1 MHDISLYFH
10 SDSLFALTDK
20 IKAGVEGRMS
30 WGDTYGIALGS
41 KSNKHLIVWTPK
53 QTSESQFLPGF
64 DSKDGKLTSKMKH
77 RPGAWVSWID
87 ESKVQSYAIDDYDRV
102 HKSIQELERNTR
114 QITDFADGVISN
126 ITIQHLG
133 KSLTL
138 SDLTQEVLQARLIL
152 PNNIKTGGFVLTKTT
167 QTDKIPA
174 KVIIPEQTHIQRV
187 NLNEDVMLQ
196 TVEKEG
202 YDTVCVVLRTH
213 GKNYPDLLDLE
224 YSLTVHNHFVDQN
237 APENAPSVRVLP
249 TAAVYNPIEPKSLK
263 FVPIE
268 FTSTTKEIEDAIVES
283 AKTIQAY
290 TIKANQHAYQLM
302 THFQQGV
309 DSRLSALML
318 NRSQRIHNKVWDD
331 LVIRELR
338 NVMVTYCDFYVEY
351 LDQNFEENI
360 SKKATESLKDCIDP
374 IIELWQLQDNQQN
387 TLNYMIQSSYTLT
400 NQLLDKAS
408 ALFHDLVFEKDF
420 ISQGLVKPVALDIYQ
435 DSDPLDDVYLPEW
448 TCGTVREKLTRIAL
462 RSTLHSKQ
470 IERMRDV
477 WLSFIEIANFSSL
490 HNQDFEKVI
499 HPLQNL
505 LLAAKSTTAQRN
517 TRSNRQTQT
526 SFAGFEVGDKAFKE
540 LITDIKGRITIIK
553 QWIENAPRESDTETV
568 KGQTYFATLWA
579 LLLNGKYREQL
590 LDDFQPTC
598 DINLSQ
604 PDQTKRLMNLMLES
618 TLVVED
624 DKDRKML
631 ERNLNRALLSKTGH
645 TVRDMTS
652 TEKLAIHGD
661 ITLSLLR
668 DELLQYDRTL
678 TKRAERLSNTIGKK
692 SNTAG
697 KKKNRNASQAQY
709 NGDLAA
715 EMILAEQTKVTEMIQ
730 FLKPYTE
737 SKVINTLA
745 HAGLNNNNTSLEE
758 IRKQQVLSFELNEL
772 PSIDE
777 TWMTETKS
785 LDDYPNLRMFLLQN
799 KLPIST
805 TGRQIM
811 ELRNILPDSLF
822 NQVIG
827 LIHEVKELQ
836 ENSYEG
842 EVLERFITYISE
854 KVWRWELTQITADE
868 LPIVV
873 KEKVLTT
880 AICYEKEVET
890 LMEYVERYDE
900 LLDTK
905 LKADSE
911 MDVQREKLETKFQE
925 IVETLI

>member
-20 IKAGVEGRMS
+20 IKASVEGRMS

-53 QTSESQFLPGF
+53 QTSESQILPGF
-64 DSKDGKLTSKMKH
+64 DSKDGQLTLKMKH

-87 ESKVQSYAIDDYDRV
+87 EAKIQSSSIDDYDRV
-102 HKSIQELERNTR
+102 HKSIQELERNAR
-114 QITDFADGVISN
+114 QITDFADGVIPN
-126 ITIQHLG
+126 ITIQHSG
-133 KSLTL
+133 ASITL
-138 SDLTQEVLQARLIL
+138 SDLTEDVLQARLLL
-152 PNNIKTGGFVLTKTT
+152 PNTIKTGGFVLTKTT
-167 QTDKIPA
+167 QTDRTIA
-174 KVIIPEQTHIQRV
+174 NVIIPEQTHIQRI
-187 NLNEDVMLQ
+187 NLNEDVLLK

-202 YDTVCVVLRTH
+202 YNTVCVVLRTH

-224 YSLTVHNHFVDQN
+224 YSLAVQNRFVDQN
-237 APENAPSVRVLP
+237 GSEDAPSVNVLP

-268 FTSTTKEIEDAIVES
+268 FTATQKEIEDVIVES
-283 AKTIQAY
+283 AKKIQVY
-290 TIKANQHAYQLM
+290 TVKANQHAYQLM
-302 THFQQGV
+302 TQFQQGV
-309 DSRLSALML
+309 DSRLNALML

-338 NVMVTYCDFYVEY
+338 NVMCTYCDFYVEY
-351 LDQNFEENI
+351 LNEHFEEDV
-360 SKKATESLKDCIDP
+360 SKKATESLKACIDP
-374 IIELWQLQDNQQN
+374 IIELWQLQENQQN

-420 ISQGLVKPVALDIYQ
+420 ISEGLVKPVALNIYQ
-435 DSDPLDDVYLPEW
+435 DDLPLEDVYLPEW

-462 RSTLHSKQ
+462 RSTLHPTQ
-470 IERMRDV
+470 IERVRDV
-477 WLSFIEIANFSSL
+477 WLSCIEIANFSSK

-499 HPLQNL
+499 YPLQNL
-505 LLAAKSTTAQRN
+505 LLAAKFSTAQRN
-517 TRSNRQTQT
+517 NRSTRQTQT

-540 LITDIKGRITIIK
+540 LIADIKERFAIIK
-553 QWIENAPRESDTETV
+553 RWIENAPRESGTATD
-568 KGQTYFATLWA
+568 KWQTYYATLWT

-590 LDDFQPTC
+590 LVDYQPMC
-598 DINLSQ
+598 DINLSV
-604 PDQTKRLMNLMLES
+604 PDQTKRLMNLTLES
-618 TLVVED
+618 KLVVEN
-624 DKDRKML
+624 DKDRKNL

-668 DELLQYDRTL
+668 DELLRYDGTL
-678 TKRAERLSNTIGKK
+678 AKRVDRLSNT
-692 SNTAG
+692 TG
-697 KKKNRNASQAQY
+697 KKKSRNSSRAHY
-709 NGDLAA
+709 NGDLTV
-715 EMILAEQTKVTEMIQ
+715 EMILAEQSKVAEMIA
-730 FLKPYTE
+730 FLKPYVA
-737 SKVINTLA
+737 SKVIDTLV
-745 HAGLNNNNTSLEE
+745 HAGLNGNNTSLEE
-758 IRKQQVLSFELNEL
+758 IRQQQVLSFELNEL

-777 TWMTETKS
+777 TWLTETKS

-805 TGRQIM
+805 TGRHIM
-811 ELRNILPDSLF
+811 ELRNILSDSLF
-822 NQVIG
+822 NQVIE

-836 ENSYEG
+836 ENGYEG

-890 LMEYVERYDE
+890 LMEYVERYDK

-911 MDVQREKLETKFQE
+911 IYVQREKLETSFQE

>member
-1 MHDISLYFH
+1 MHDISLYFD

-41 KSNKHLIVWTPK
+41 KSNKHLIIWTPK
-53 QTSESQFLPGF
+53 ETSESQILPGF
-64 DSKDGKLTSKMKH
+64 DSKDGQLTLKMKH

-87 ESKVQSYAIDDYDRV
+87 ESKVQSSSIDDYDRV
-102 HKSIQELERNTR
+102 HKSIQELERNAR
-114 QITDFADGVISN
+114 QITDFADGMIAN
-126 ITIQHLG
+126 ITIQQSG
-133 KSLTL
+133 KPITL
-138 SDLTQEVLQARLIL
+138 SDLTEDVLQARLIL
-152 PNNIKTGGFVLTKTT
+152 PNTIKTGGFVLTKTPE
-167 QTDKIPA
+167 TDKTTT

-187 NLNEDVMLQ
+187 NLNEDLMLK

-202 YDTVCVVLRTH
+202 YNTVCVVLRTH

-224 YSLTVHNHFVDQN
+224 YGLTVLNRFVDQN
-237 APENAPSVRVLP
+237 ALSVRVLP

-268 FTSTTKEIEDAIVES
+268 FTATPKEIEDAIVES

-290 TIKANQHAYQLM
+290 TVKANQHAYQLM
-302 THFQQGV
+302 TQFQQGV
-309 DSRLSALML
+309 DSRLNALML
-318 NRSQRIHNKVWDD
+318 NRSHRIHNKVWDD

-338 NVMVTYCDFYVEY
+338 NVMCTYCDFYVEY
-351 LDQNFEENI
+351 LDEHFEEDV
-360 SKKATESLKDCIDP
+360 SKKATESLKACIDP

-420 ISQGLVKPVALDIYQ
+420 ISQGLVKPVKLNIYQ
-435 DSDPLDDVYLPEW
+435 DNLLLDDVYLPEW

-462 RSTLHSKQ
+462 RSTLHPTQ

-477 WLSFIEIANFSSL
+477 WLSFIEIANFSSK

-505 LLAAKSTTAQRN
+505 LLAAKSSTAQRN
-517 TRSNRQTQT
+517 SRSTRQTQT
-526 SFAGFEVGDKAFKE
+526 SFVGFEVGDKEFKE
-540 LITDIKGRITIIK
+540 LIADIKERFTIIK
-553 QWIENAPRESDTETV
+553 QWIENAPRESDTET
-568 KGQTYFATLWA
+568 KGQTYYATLWT

-590 LDDFQPTC
+590 LVDFQPTC
-598 DINLSQ
+598 DINLSV
-604 PDQTKRLMNLMLES
+604 PDQTKRLMNLTLES
-618 TLVVED
+618 KLVVEN
-624 DKDRKML
+624 DKDRKTL

-668 DELLQYDRTL
+668 DELLRYNGTL
-678 TKRAERLSNTIGKK
+678 AKRVDRLSNT
-692 SNTAG
+692 TG
-697 KKKNRNASQAQY
+697 KKKSRNTSRSHY
-709 NGDLAA
+709 NGDLTV
-715 EMILAEQTKVTEMIQ
+715 EMLLAEQSKVGEMIA
-730 FLKPYTE
+730 FLKPYAE
-737 SKVINTLA
+737 STVIDTLV
-745 HAGLNNNNTSLEE
+745 HAGLNGNNTSLEA

-777 TWMTETKS
+777 TWLTETKS

-805 TGRQIM
+805 TGRHIM

-854 KVWRWELTQITADE
+854 KVWRWELTQITSDE

-890 LMEYVERYDE
+890 LMEYVERYNE

-911 MDVQREKLETKFQE
+911 MYVQREKLETSFQE

>member
-1 MHDISLYFH
+1 MHDISLYFD

-20 IKAGVEGRMS
+20 IKAGIEGRMS

-53 QTSESQFLPGF
+53 QTSESQILPGF
-64 DSKDGKLTSKMKH
+64 DSEDGLLTLKMKH

-87 ESKVQSYAIDDYDRV
+87 ESKVQASSIDDYDRV
-102 HKSIQELERNTR
+102 HKSIQELERNAR
-114 QITDFADGVISN
+114 RITDFADGVIAN
-126 ITIQHLG
+126 ITIQHSG
-133 KSLTL
+133 KSITL
-138 SDLTQEVLQARLIL
+138 SDLTEEVLQARLIL
-152 PNNIKTGGFVLTKTT
+152 PNTIKTGGFVLTKTT
-167 QTDKIPA
+167 QTDSTTA
-174 KVIIPEQTHIQRV
+174 NVIIPEQTHIQRV
-187 NLNEDVMLQ
+187 NLNEDVMLK

-224 YSLTVHNHFVDQN
+224 YSLTVHNRFVDQN
-237 APENAPSVRVLP
+237 GSEDAPSVSVLP

-268 FTSTTKEIEDAIVES
+268 FTATPKEIEDAIVES

-290 TIKANQHAYQLM
+290 TVKANQHAYQLM
-302 THFQQGV
+302 TQFQQGV
-309 DSRLSALML
+309 DSRLNALML

-338 NVMVTYCDFYVEY
+338 NVMCTYCDFYVEY
-351 LDQNFEENI
+351 LDEHFEEDV
-360 SKKATESLKDCIDP
+360 SKEATESLKACIDP

-420 ISQGLVKPVALDIYQ
+420 ISRGLVKPVTLNIYQ
-435 DSDPLDDVYLPEW
+435 DNLPLDDVYLPEW
-448 TCGTVREKLTRIAL
+448 TCGTVREKLTRVAL
-462 RSTLHSKQ
+462 RSTLHPTQ

-477 WLSFIEIANFSSL
+477 WLSFIEIANFSSK

-505 LLAAKSTTAQRN
+505 LLAAKSSTSQRN
-517 TRSNRQTQT
+517 SRSTRQTQT
-526 SFAGFEVGDKAFKE
+526 SFAGFEVGDKEFKE
-540 LITDIKGRITIIK
+540 LIADIRERFTIIK
-553 QWIENAPRESDTETV
+553 QWIENAPRESDTET
-568 KGQTYFATLWA
+568 KAQTYYATLWA

-590 LDDFQPTC
+590 LVDFQPTC
-598 DINLSQ
+598 DINLSV
-604 PDQTKRLMNLMLES
+604 PDQTKRLMNLTLES
-618 TLVVED
+618 KLVVEN
-624 DKDRKML
+624 DKDRKTL

-645 TVRDMTS
+645 TVRDMAS

-668 DELLQYDRTL
+668 DELLRYDGTL
-678 TKRAERLSNTIGKK
+678 AKRIDRLSNT
-692 SNTAG
+692 TG
-697 KKKNRNASQAQY
+697 KKKSRNTSRSHY
-709 NGDLAA
+709 NGDLTV
-715 EMILAEQTKVTEMIQ
+715 ETLLAEQSKVGEMIA
-730 FLKPYTE
+730 FLKPYAE
-737 SKVINTLA
+737 SKVIDTLV
-745 HAGLNNNNTSLEE
+745 HAGLNGNNTSLEE

-777 TWMTETKS
+777 TWLTETKS

-805 TGRQIM
+805 TGRHIM

-854 KVWRWELTQITADE
+854 KVWRWELTQITSDE

-911 MDVQREKLETKFQE
+911 MYVQREKLETSFQE

>member
-1 MHDISLYFH
+1 MQDISLYFH

-87 ESKVQSYAIDDYDRV
+87 EAKVQSYAIDDYDRV

-138 SDLTQEVLQARLIL
+138 ADLTQEVLQARLIL

-167 QTDKIPA
+167 ETDKIPA
-174 KVIIPEQTHIQRV
+174 KVVIPEQTHIQRV

-224 YSLTVHNHFVDQN
+224 YSLTVRNRFVDQN
-237 APENAPSVRVLP
+237 TPQNTPSVRVLP

-263 FVPIE
+263 LVPIE
-268 FTSTTKEIEDAIVES
+268 FTSKTKEIEDAIVES

-338 NVMVTYCDFYVEY
+338 NVMVTFCDFYVEY
-351 LDQNFEENI
+351 LDHIFEEDI
-360 SKKATESLKDCIDP
+360 SKKATESLKECIDP
-374 IIELWQLQDNQQN
+374 IIEFWQLQDDQQN
-387 TLNYMIQSSYTLT
+387 TLNYMIQSSYTLA

-420 ISQGLVKPVALDIYQ
+420 ISNGLVKPVAINIYQ
-435 DSDPLDDVYLPEW
+435 DSVPLDDVYLPEW

-462 RSTLHSKQ
+462 RSTLHAKQ

-477 WLSFIEIANFSSL
+477 WLSFIEIANFSSI

-499 HPLQNL
+499 QPLQNL
-505 LLAAKSTTAQRN
+505 LLAANSTTAQRN

-526 SFAGFEVGDKAFKE
+526 SFSGFEVGDKAFKE
-540 LITDIKGRITIIK
+540 LITDIKERFTNIK
-553 QWIENAPRESDTETV
+553 QWIENATRESDTERV
-568 KGQTYFATLWA
+568 KGETYFTTLWA

-604 PDQTKRLMNLMLES
+604 PDQTKRLMNLTLES
-618 TLVVED
+618 KLIVED

-645 TVRDMTS
+645 TIRDMTS

-668 DELLQYDRTL
+668 DELLQYDRLL

-697 KKKNRNASQAQY
+697 KKKNRNTSKAQY
-709 NGDLAA
+709 NGDLTA
-715 EMILAEQTKVTEMIQ
+715 EMVLAEQTKVTEMIQ
-730 FLKPYTE
+730 FLKPYAE
-737 SKVINTLA
+737 SKVINTLI

-811 ELRNILPDSLF
+811 ELRNILSDALF

-911 MDVQREKLETKFQE
+911 MHVQREKLETSFQE

>member
-1 MHDISLYFH
+1 MHDISLDFH

-20 IKAGVEGRMS
+20 IKAGIEGRMS

-53 QTSESQFLPGF
+53 QTSESQILPGF
-64 DSKDGKLTSKMKH
+64 DSEDGQLTLKMKH

-87 ESKVQSYAIDDYDRV
+87 ESKVQSSSIDDYDRV
-102 HKSIQELERNTR
+102 HKSIQELERNAR
-114 QITDFADGVISN
+114 QITDFADGVITN
-126 ITIQHLG
+126 ITIQHSG
-133 KSLTL
+133 KSITL
-138 SDLTQEVLQARLIL
+138 SDLTEEVLQARLIL
-152 PNNIKTGGFVLTKTT
+152 PNTIKTGGFVLTKTAQSDRT
-167 QTDKIPA
+167 TTN
-174 KVIIPEQTHIQRV
+174 VIIPEQTHIQRV
-187 NLNEDVMLQ
+187 NLNEDVMLK
-196 TVEKEG
+196 TVEQEG
-202 YDTVCVVLRTH
+202 YNTVFVVLRTH
-213 GKNYPDLLDLE
+213 WKNYPDLLDLE
-224 YSLTVHNHFVDQN
+224 YSLTVHNLFVDQN
-237 APENAPSVRVLP
+237 GSENAPSVRVLP

-263 FVPIE
+263 LVPIE
-268 FTSTTKEIEDAIVES
+268 FTATPKEIEDAIVES
-283 AKTIQAY
+283 AKDIQAY
-290 TIKANQHAYQLM
+290 TVKANQHAYQLM
-302 THFQQGV
+302 TQFQQGV
-309 DSRLSALML
+309 DSRLNALML

-338 NVMVTYCDFYVEY
+338 NVMCTYCEFYVEY
-351 LDQNFEENI
+351 LGEHFEEDV
-360 SKKATESLKDCIDP
+360 SKEATESLKACIDP

-400 NQLLDKAS
+400 NQLLDKAL
-408 ALFHDLVFEKDF
+408 ALFHDLVLERDF
-420 ISQGLVKPVALDIYQ
+420 ILQGLLKPVALNIYQ
-435 DSDPLDDVYLPEW
+435 DNVALEDVYLPEW

-462 RSTLHSKQ
+462 RSTLHPTQ

-477 WLSFIEIANFSSL
+477 WLSFIEIANFSSK

-505 LLAAKSTTAQRN
+505 LLAAKSSTAQRN
-517 TRSNRQTQT
+517 SRSTRQTQT
-526 SFAGFEVGDKAFKE
+526 SFAGFEVGDKEFTE
-540 LITDIKGRITIIK
+540 LIADIKERFTIIK
-553 QWIENAPRESDTETV
+553 QWIENAPRESDTETGKV
-568 KGQTYFATLWA
+568 QTYYATLWT

-590 LDDFQPTC
+590 LVDFQPTC
-598 DINLSQ
+598 DINLSV
-604 PDQTKRLMNLMLES
+604 PDQTKRLMHLTLES
-618 TLVVED
+618 KLVVKN
-624 DKDRKML
+624 DKDRKTL
-631 ERNLNRALLSKTGH
+631 ERNFNRALLSKTGH

-652 TEKLAIHGD
+652 TENLAIHGD

-668 DELLQYDRTL
+668 DELLRYDGTL
-678 TKRAERLSNTIGKK
+678 TKRVDRLSNT
-692 SNTAG
+692 TG
-697 KKKNRNASQAQY
+697 KKKTRNSSGAHY
-709 NGDLAA
+709 NGDLTV
-715 EMILAEQTKVTEMIQ
+715 EKILAEQSKVGEMIE
-730 FLKPYTE
+730 FLKPYAE
-737 SKVINTLA
+737 SKVINTLV
-745 HAGLNNNNTSLEE
+745 HAGLNGNNTSLED

-777 TWMTETKS
+777 TWLTETKS

-805 TGRQIM
+805 TGRHIM

-827 LIHEVKELQ
+827 LIHEVKELA

-854 KVWRWELTQITADE
+854 KVWRWELTQITSDE

-911 MDVQREKLETKFQE
+911 MYVQREKLETSFQE

>member
-20 IKAGVEGRMS
+20 IKAGVEGRIS

-53 QTSESQFLPGF
+53 QTSESQILPGF
-64 DSKDGKLTSKMKH
+64 DSKDGQLTLKMKH

-87 ESKVQSYAIDDYDRV
+87 ESKVQSSSIDDYDRV
-102 HKSIQELERNTR
+102 HKSIQELERNAR
-114 QITDFADGVISN
+114 QITDFADGMIAN
-126 ITIQHLG
+126 ITIQQSG
-133 KSLTL
+133 KSITL
-138 SDLTQEVLQARLIL
+138 SDLTEEVLQARLIL
-152 PNNIKTGGFVLTKTT
+152 PNTIKTGGFVLTKTPE
-167 QTDKIPA
+167 TDKTTT

-187 NLNEDVMLQ
+187 NLNEDVMRK

-202 YDTVCVVLRTH
+202 YNTVCVVLRTH

-224 YSLTVHNHFVDQN
+224 YSLTVLNRFVDQN
-237 APENAPSVRVLP
+237 ASSVRVLP
-249 TAAVYNPIEPKSLK
+249 TAAVYNPIEPKSLR

-268 FTSTTKEIEDAIVES
+268 FTATTKEIEEAIVES
-283 AKTIQAY
+283 AKNIQTY
-290 TIKANQHAYQLM
+290 TVKANQHAYQLM
-302 THFQQGV
+302 TQFQQGV
-309 DSRLSALML
+309 DSRLNALML
-318 NRSQRIHNKVWDD
+318 NRSQQIHNKVWDD

-338 NVMVTYCDFYVEY
+338 NVMCTYCDFYVEY
-351 LDQNFEENI
+351 LDGYFEEAV
-360 SKKATESLKDCIDP
+360 SQKATESLKACIDP
-374 IIELWQLQDNQQN
+374 IIELWQLQDDQQN

-408 ALFHDLVFEKDF
+408 ALFHDLVFERDF
-420 ISQGLVKPVALDIYQ
+420 ISRGLVKPVALNIYQ
-435 DSDPLDDVYLPEW
+435 DNLPLDNVYLPEW

-462 RSTLHSKQ
+462 RSTLHPTQ

-477 WLSFIEIANFSSL
+477 WLSFIEIANFSSK

-505 LLAAKSTTAQRN
+505 LLAAKSSTAQRN
-517 TRSNRQTQT
+517 SRSSARQTQT
-526 SFAGFEVGDKAFKE
+526 SFAGFEVGDKEFKV
-540 LITDIKGRITIIK
+540 LIADIKERFPIIK
-553 QWIENAPRESDTETV
+553 QWIENAPRESDTETQV
-568 KGQTYFATLWA
+568 QTYYATLWT

-590 LDDFQPTC
+590 LVDFQPIC
-598 DINLSQ
+598 DINLSV
-604 PDQTKRLMNLMLES
+604 PDQTKRLMNLTLGS
-618 TLVVED
+618 KLVVVN
-624 DKDRKML
+624 DKDRKAL

-645 TVRDMTS
+645 TVQDMTS

-668 DELLQYDRTL
+668 DELLRYDGTL
-678 TKRAERLSNTIGKK
+678 AKRVERLSNT
-692 SNTAG
+692 TG
-697 KKKNRNASQAQY
+697 KKKSRNTSRAHY
-709 NGDLAA
+709 NGDLTV
-715 EMILAEQTKVTEMIQ
+715 EMLLAEQSKVEEMIA
-730 FLKPYTE
+730 FLKPYAE
-737 SKVINTLA
+737 SKVIDTLV
-745 HAGLNNNNTSLEE
+745 HAGLNGNNTSLEE
-758 IRKQQVLSFELNEL
+758 IRKQQVLSFELNDL

-777 TWMTETKS
+777 TWLTETKS

-805 TGRQIM
+805 TGRHIM

-827 LIHEVKELQ
+827 LIHELKELQ

-854 KVWRWELTQITADE
+854 KVWRWELTQITSDE

-911 MDVQREKLETKFQE
+911 MHVQREKLETSFQE

>member
-1 MHDISLYFH
+1 MHDISLYFD

-53 QTSESQFLPGF
+53 LTSESQILPGF
-64 DSKDGKLTSKMKH
+64 NSKDGQLTLKIKH

-87 ESKVQSYAIDDYDRV
+87 ESKVQSSSIDDYDRV
-102 HKSIQELERNTR
+102 HKSIQELERNAR
-114 QITDFADGVISN
+114 QITDFADGLIAN
-126 ITIQHLG
+126 ITIQQLG
-133 KSLTL
+133 KSITL
-138 SDLTQEVLQARLIL
+138 SDLTEDVLQARLIL
-152 PNNIKTGGFVLTKTT
+152 PNTIKTGGFVLTNTPE
-167 QTDKIPA
+167 TDRTSN
-174 KVIIPEQTHIQRV
+174 KVIIPEQTYIQRV
-187 NLNEDVMLQ
+187 NLNEDVMLR
-196 TVEKEG
+196 TVENEG
-202 YDTVCVVLRTH
+202 YNTVCVVLRTH

-224 YSLTVHNHFVDQN
+224 YCLTVQNRFVDQN
-237 APENAPSVRVLP
+237 VPVVRVLP
-249 TAAVYNPIEPKSLK
+249 TAAVYNPIEPKSLR
-263 FVPIE
+263 FVSIE
-268 FTSTTKEIEDAIVES
+268 FTAAREEIEAAIVENT
-283 AKTIQAY
+283 KNIQVY

-302 THFQQGV
+302 TQFQQGV
-309 DSRLSALML
+309 DSRLNALML

-338 NVMVTYCDFYVEY
+338 NVMYTYCDFYVEY
-351 LDQNFEENI
+351 LNGHFEKDV
-360 SKKATESLKDCIDP
+360 SKEATESLKACIDP
-374 IIELWQLQDNQQN
+374 IIELWQFNDNRQN

-400 NQLLDKAS
+400 NQLLDKAL
-408 ALFHDLVFEKDF
+408 ALFHDLIFEKDF
-420 ISQGLVKPVALDIYQ
+420 ILQGLVKPVTLNIYQ
-435 DSDPLDDVYLPEW
+435 DHLPLDDVYLPEW
-448 TCGTVREKLTRIAL
+448 TCATVREKLTRIAL
-462 RSTLHSKQ
+462 RSTLHPTQ

-477 WLSFIEIANFSSL
+477 WLSFIEIANFSSK

-505 LLAAKSTTAQRN
+505 LLATKSSTAQRN
-517 TRSNRQTQT
+517 NRTTRQTQT
-526 SFAGFEVGDKAFKE
+526 NFAGFEVGDKAFKE
-540 LITDIKGRITIIK
+540 LIANIKERFAIIR
-553 QWIENAPRESDTETV
+553 QWIENVPSKSDTKTKGET
-568 KGQTYFATLWA
+568 YYATLWT

-590 LDDFQPTC
+590 LVNFQPTC
-598 DINLSQ
+598 DINLSV
-604 PDQTKRLMNLMLES
+604 PDQTKRLMNLTLES
-618 TLVVED
+618 KLVVAN
-624 DKDRKML
+624 DKDRKTL
-631 ERNLNRALLSKTGH
+631 GRNLNKALLSKTGH
-645 TVRDMTS
+645 TVQDMTS

-668 DELLQYDRTL
+668 DELLRYDGTL
-678 TKRAERLSNTIGKK
+678 AKRVDRLSNATSKKK
-692 SNTAG
+692 S
-697 KKKNRNASQAQY
+697 RHASRAHY
-709 NGDLAA
+709 NGDLTV
-715 EMILAEQTKVTEMIQ
+715 ETLLAEQSKVGEMIA
-730 FLKPYTE
+730 FLKPYAE
-737 SKVINTLA
+737 SKVIDSLV
-745 HAGLNNNNTSLEE
+745 HAGLNGNNTSLEE

-772 PSIDE
+772 PAINE
-777 TWMTETKS
+777 TWLTETKS

-805 TGRQIM
+805 IGRHIM

-854 KVWRWELTQITADE
+854 KVWRWELTQITPEE

-911 MDVQREKLETKFQE
+911 MYVQREKLETSFQE

>member
-1 MHDISLYFH
+1 MHDISLYFD

-20 IKAGVEGRMS
+20 IKAGIEGRMS

-53 QTSESQFLPGF
+53 QTSESQILPGF
-64 DSKDGKLTSKMKH
+64 DSKDGQLTLKMKH

-87 ESKVQSYAIDDYDRV
+87 ESKVQSSSIDDYDRV
-102 HKSIQELERNTR
+102 HKSIQELERNAR
-114 QITDFADGVISN
+114 QITDFADGMIAN
-126 ITIQHLG
+126 ITIQQSG
-133 KSLTL
+133 KPITL
-138 SDLTQEVLQARLIL
+138 SDLTEEVLQARLIL
-152 PNNIKTGGFVLTKTT
+152 PNTIKTGGFVLTNTPETDRTT
-167 QTDKIPA
+167 T

-187 NLNEDVMLQ
+187 NLNEDVMLK

-202 YDTVCVVLRTH
+202 YNTVCVVLRTH

-224 YSLTVHNHFVDQN
+224 YSLTVLNRFVDQ
-237 APENAPSVRVLP
+237 NAPSVRVLP

-268 FTSTTKEIEDAIVES
+268 FTATTKEIEEAIVES
-283 AKTIQAY
+283 AKNIQTY
-290 TIKANQHAYQLM
+290 TVKANQHAYQLM
-302 THFQQGV
+302 TQFQQGV
-309 DSRLSALML
+309 DSRLNALML

-338 NVMVTYCDFYVEY
+338 NVMCTYCDFYVEY
-351 LDQNFEENI
+351 LSEYFEEDV
-360 SKKATESLKDCIDP
+360 SKKATESLKACIDP

-420 ISQGLVKPVALDIYQ
+420 ISQGLVKPVALNIYQ
-435 DSDPLDDVYLPEW
+435 DNLPLEDVYLPEW

-462 RSTLHSKQ
+462 RSTLHPTQ

-477 WLSFIEIANFSSL
+477 WLSFIEIANFSSK

-505 LLAAKSTTAQRN
+505 LLAAKSSTAQRN
-517 TRSNRQTQT
+517 SRSARQTQT
-526 SFAGFEVGDKAFKE
+526 SFAGFEVGDKEFKE
-540 LITDIKGRITIIK
+540 LIAGIKERFTIIK
-553 QWIENAPRESDTETV
+553 QWIENAPRESDTET
-568 KGQTYFATLWA
+568 KGQTYYATLWT

-590 LDDFQPTC
+590 LVDFQPTC
-598 DINLSQ
+598 DINLSV
-604 PDQTKRLMNLMLES
+604 PDQTKRLMNLTLES
-618 TLVVED
+618 KLVVEN
-624 DKDRKML
+624 DKDRKTL

-668 DELLQYDRTL
+668 DELLRYDGTL
-678 TKRAERLSNTIGKK
+678 AKRVDRLSNT
-692 SNTAG
+692 TG
-697 KKKNRNASQAQY
+697 KKKSRNTSRADY
-709 NGDLAA
+709 NGDLTV
-715 EMILAEQTKVTEMIQ
+715 EMLLAEQSKVGEMIA
-730 FLKPYTE
+730 FLKPYAE
-737 SKVINTLA
+737 SKVIDTLV
-745 HAGLNNNNTSLEE
+745 HAGLNGNNTSLEE

-777 TWMTETKS
+777 TWLTETKS

-805 TGRQIM
+805 TGRHIM
-811 ELRNILPDSLF
+811 ELRNILSDSLF

-854 KVWRWELTQITADE
+854 KVWRWELTQITSDE

-911 MDVQREKLETKFQE
+911 MYVQREKLETSFQE

>member
-1 MHDISLYFH
+1 MHDISLYFD

-53 QTSESQFLPGF
+53 ETSESQILPGF
-64 DSKDGKLTSKMKH
+64 DSKDGQLTLKMKH

-87 ESKVQSYAIDDYDRV
+87 ESKIQSSSIDDYDRV
-102 HKSIQELERNTR
+102 HKSIQELERNAR
-114 QITDFADGVISN
+114 QITDFADGMIAN
-126 ITIQHLG
+126 ITIQQSG
-133 KSLTL
+133 KPITL
-138 SDLTQEVLQARLIL
+138 SDLTEDVLQARLIL
-152 PNNIKTGGFVLTKTT
+152 PNTIKTGGFVLTQTPKTDKTT
-167 QTDKIPA
+167 T

-187 NLNEDVMLQ
+187 NLNEDVMLK
-196 TVEKEG
+196 TVKKEG
-202 YDTVCVVLRTH
+202 YNTVCVVLRTH

-224 YSLTVHNHFVDQN
+224 YGLTVLNRFVDQN
-237 APENAPSVRVLP
+237 ALSVRVLP

-263 FVPIE
+263 FVPLE
-268 FTSTTKEIEDAIVES
+268 FTATTKEIEDAIVES
-283 AKTIQAY
+283 AKNIQTY
-290 TIKANQHAYQLM
+290 TVKANQHAYQLM
-302 THFQQGV
+302 TQFQQGV
-309 DSRLSALML
+309 DSRLNALML
-318 NRSQRIHNKVWDD
+318 NRSQRIHDKVWDD

-338 NVMVTYCDFYVEY
+338 NVMCTYCDFYVEY
-351 LDQNFEENI
+351 LDAYFEEDV
-360 SKKATESLKDCIDP
+360 SKKATESLEACIDP

-408 ALFHDLVFEKDF
+408 ALFHDLVFERDF
-420 ISQGLVKPVALDIYQ
+420 ISQGLVKPVTLNIYQ
-435 DSDPLDDVYLPEW
+435 DDLPLEDVYLPEW

-462 RSTLHSKQ
+462 RSTLHPTQ

-477 WLSFIEIANFSSL
+477 WLSFIEIANFSSK

-505 LLAAKSTTAQRN
+505 LLAAKSSTAHRN
-517 TRSNRQTQT
+517 SRSTRQTQT
-526 SFAGFEVGDKAFKE
+526 SFAGFEVGDKEFKE
-540 LITDIKGRITIIK
+540 LIADIKERFTIIK
-553 QWIENAPRESDTETV
+553 QWIENAPRESDTET
-568 KGQTYFATLWA
+568 KGQTYYATLWT

-590 LDDFQPTC
+590 LVDFEPTC
-598 DINLSQ
+598 DINLSV
-604 PDQTKRLMNLMLES
+604 PDQTKRLMNLTLES
-618 TLVVED
+618 KLVVEN
-624 DKDRKML
+624 DKDRKTL

-645 TVRDMTS
+645 TVREMTS

-668 DELLQYDRTL
+668 DELLRYDGTL
-678 TKRAERLSNTIGKK
+678 KKRVDRLANT
-692 SNTAG
+692 TG
-697 KKKNRNASQAQY
+697 KKKSRNTSRSHY
-709 NGDLAA
+709 NGDLTV
-715 EMILAEQTKVTEMIQ
+715 EMLLAEQSKVGEMIE
-730 FLKPYTE
+730 FLKPYAE
-737 SKVINTLA
+737 SKVIDTLV
-745 HAGLNNNNTSLEE
+745 HAGLNGNNTSLEE

-777 TWMTETKS
+777 TWLTETKS

-854 KVWRWELTQITADE
+854 KVWRWELTQITSDE

-890 LMEYVERYDE
+890 LMEYVERYNE

-911 MDVQREKLETKFQE
+911 MYVQREKLETSFQE